1 MKARKLIEGASFS
14 PDAIQV
20 MRQAFD
26 KAWAEVAGNF
36 GNDNQDIEK
45 ARMRLAEAL
54 ISVARN
60 DSRDVQALKND
71 ALQSMALGYRRP
83 REHSVA

>member
-45 ARMRLAEAL
+45 ARMCR
-54 ISVARN
+54 S
-60 DSRDVQALKND
+60 
-71 ALQSMALGYRRP
+71 
-83 REHSVA
+83 